1 MKPGAP
7 WSVKGIKPEA
17 RETAKSAARRAG
29 MTLGEWLNQTIRET
43 GAQASRAADVASM
56 PENRAFEA
64 GNDTPWTGP
73 LEAISA
79 DLTTRLAKSES
90 KNEALLT
97 SLEMAIGG
105 ISEKLL
111 ALDKAET
118 PQGITPSALEMK
130 LEARLENIE
139 AKQNG
144 ALSKDHLRSLET
156 AVGQISVVLD
166 NQSGKNKAAL
176 KALGETQGHRID
188 QSHTALVDLAA
199 HLEQTE
205 SRVNHA
211 LSAVEAASDL
221 YDITDRQGQIV
232 DSLVMDVAAVQ
243 AEQKTAA
250 QNSSAALAALSDDM
264 RAMRAEMKSI
274 ADQSSASST
283 VAVETAGE
291 EAKEQAKLAIDAV
304 AAQSLANEERTA
316 SSIVRIEQQIAS
328 LSGLLDRS
336 LLNRQS
342 GAEEASTALA
352 EISRRVEDLEIP
364 PHTATR
370 PEQPAIRAEPEP
382 EIEATIGEA
391 EPHDLPDTVKAPVT
405 FTNLAQQ
412 SAKNVHVKMAIAIEP
427 DFERYEPVVETQ
439 SQGVDQAADQSDEIR
454 VEISPVDVKDGERLE
469 TDAVEET
476 TLLEI
481 EPDDMPEG
489 LPEDLQVG
497 LQAARQTDP
506 GIFSGDGS
514 EETAAA
520 PEQGPEP
527 EVNAEDETAR
537 TEPLLFEDIFGESSP
552 NPVSQTLMGEG
563 LVSQDEPARPEREG
577 DADLAIVGDS
587 DGEDN
592 DKVRALK
599 EAVTNI
605 SSMRA
610 SWAAKNE
617 ADGKPGSI
625 RQIVEVGDEETKR
638 RDWVMTGA
646 AATVALIA
654 VTGMLMFSG
663 QTSDLID
670 TRERPGLFD
679 QITSWGPGGSKPA
692 EDAIAPGSADLPVI
706 LANLPAGLEEA
717 ALAGDARAQFALGRA
732 FANGDDRPVD
742 RSAALKWYGAAADQD
757 LAIAQYVLGSLHER
771 GIDVAEDK
779 KKAMDLYA
787 AAAKGGNR
795 RSMHNLAVAYARG
808 DVIDQDLAQAAYW
821 FSEAAQLGLSDAQY
835 NLALLHER
843 GLGVER
849 DIITAVRWY
858 RIAAANGDTAATAQA
873 DRLGEKLN
881 GGQTQAA
888 ASFATT
894 WAPRDMEPVANGLF
908 DISPGA
914 WDKAGKRSELATVQS
929 RLMSLG
935 YTLTGKDGIMD
946 PATRK
951 AIEKF
956 EASQDLKI
964 TGKLS
969 PGLSESLTAPRN
981 R

>member
-43 GAQASRAADVASM
+43 GAEASRAADLATR
-56 PENRAFEA
+56 PEDWAREA
-64 GNDTPWTGP
+64 GKDMPWTGP
-73 LEAISA
+73 IEAMSA

-97 SLEMAIGG
+97 SLEIAIGG
-105 ISEKLL
+105 ISKKLL

-118 PQGITPSALEMK
+118 LQGITPSALEIK
-130 LEARLENIE
+130 LEARFENIE
-139 AKQNG
+139 AKQSG

-156 AVGQISVVLD
+156 AVGQISVVLG
-166 NQSGKNKAAL
+166 NQSEKDKAAL
-176 KALGETQGHRID
+176 EALGEAQGHRID
-188 QSHTALVDLAA
+188 QSHKALVDLAA

-221 YDITDRQGQIV
+221 YDITDRQGQMI

-243 AEQKTAA
+243 AEQKAAA
-250 QNSSAALAALSDDM
+250 QNSGTALAAMSDDM
-264 RAMRAEMKSI
+264 RSLHAEMKSM

-283 VAVETAGE
+283 VAVEAAGE
-291 EAKEQAKLAIDAV
+291 EARSQAKLAIDAV
-304 AAQSLANEERTA
+304 AAQGLANEERTA
-316 SSIVRIEQQIAS
+316 SSIARIEQQIAG
-328 LSGLLDRS
+328 LSGLLDRT

-342 GAEEASTALA
+342 GAEEVRAELA
-352 EISRRVEDLEIP
+352 KISGRVEALESGQDQ
-364 PHTATR
+364 AV
-370 PEQPAIRAEPEP
+370 QPEPEP
-382 EIEATIGEA
+382 QIEAISVED
-391 EPHDLPDTVKAPVT
+391 EPQDLPDIAETPIT
-405 FTNLAQQ
+405 FTNLSQQ
-412 SAKNVHVKMAIAIEP
+412 SAKSVHVKMAVALEP
-427 DFERYEPVVETQ
+427 DFERYESVAETRNA
-439 SQGVDQAADQSDEIR
+439 DADQHDEIR
-454 VEISPVDVKDGERLE
+454 VEISPVEVMDDEGLE
-469 TDAVEET
+469 TEVVEET

-481 EPDDMPEG
+481 ELDDT
-489 LPEDLQVG
+489 PEDLPEN
-497 LQAARQTDP
+497 LQDAMQSDP
-506 GIFSGDGS
+506 EIFAEGTPESIPDTPEGS
-514 EETAAA
+514 EAEPQGIAAGEAPKNET
-520 PEQGPEP
+520 
-527 EVNAEDETAR
+527 
-537 TEPLLFEDIFGESSP
+537 LLFEDIFGKTSP
-552 NPVSQTLMGEG
+552 DPVTQTLMGEG
-563 LVSQDEPARPEREG
+563 LVADESAHVESAG
-577 DADLAIVGDS
+577 DGYLTTDGDGDGDG
-587 DGEDN
+587 DGEDY

-617 ADGKPGSI
+617 ADGRPGSI

-638 RDWVMTGA
+638 RDWAMTAGA
-646 AATVALIA
+646 AAVTLIA

-670 TRERPGLFD
+670 TQERPGLFD
-679 QITSWGPGGSKPA
+679 QITSWVPGGSKPV
-692 EDAIAPGSADLPVI
+692 EETISSDSEDLPLI

-732 FANGDDRPVD
+732 FANGDGRPAD
-742 RSAALKWYGAAADQD
+742 RSAALKWYGAAADQG

-779 KKAMDLYA
+779 KTAMDLYA
-787 AAAKGGNR
+787 AAARGGNR

-849 DIITAVRWY
+849 DITTAVRWY
-858 RIAAANGDTAATAQA
+858 RIAAANGDAAATAQA
-873 DRLGEKLN
+873 DRIGETLN
-881 GGQTQAA
+881 DSQRQAA

-894 WAPRDMEPVANGLF
+894 WAPRNMEPVANGLF

-935 YTLTGKDGIMD
+935 YTLAGKDGIMD

-956 EASQDLKI
+956 QASQDLKV
-964 TGKLS
+964 TGTLS